1 MADEGGG
8 GGVPEWVVTFGDMMS
23 LLLTFFIMLVSF
35 SEMKSEEK
43 YQALMDAFQQ
53 QFGYRDSRQSVV
65 PGEVRPRNSALSK
78 LASLGRA
85 KRLDVMKG
93 GAKVQAPFGDN
104 EHVKM
109 VRPGKQTGIGTVLYF
124 QEEQI
129 DLDESQR
136 TILRQQA
143 EMVRG
148 KPQKIEI
155 RGHTSN
161 RTIQPNADVRDN
173 WDLSFE
179 RCRRVMDF
187 LVQEERIE
195 PRRLRISAAAANEP
209 MHTGTDIMKSQ
220 RNPRV
225 EVYLLDEV
233 VQDTEGTEQ
242 ERQQRFRAPGREE
255 ADASLPAAS
264 LEK

>member
-1 MADEGGG
+1 MTMVEESSGG

-35 SEMKSEEK
+35 SELKSEEK
-43 YQALMDAFQQ
+43 YQALMDAFQE
-53 QFGYRDSRQSVV
+53 QFGYHESRASLV
-65 PGEVRPRNSALSK
+65 PGQLRPRNSALAK

-85 KRLDVMKG
+85 KRAHTLNG
-93 GAKVQAPFGDN
+93 GAQPKAPVGDN
-104 EHVKM
+104 ELVKM
-109 VRPGKQTGIGTVLYF
+109 VRPGKKTGIGTVLYF
-124 QEEQI
+124 QEDQI
-129 DLDESQR
+129 DLDDAQR
-136 TILRQQA
+136 ETLRQLA

-161 RTIQPNADVRDN
+161 RAAEPLDRVRDN

-179 RCRRVMDF
+179 RCRHAMRY
-187 LVQEERIE
+187 LVEDQQIE
-195 PRRLRISAAAANEP
+195 SKRLRISAAAANEP
-209 MHTGTDIMKSQ
+209 IHSGTNTDRAR

-233 VQDTEGTEQ
+233 VEDTLGTEE
-242 ERQQRFRAPGREE
+242 ERAERY
-255 ADASLPAAS
+255 SIPAAS
-264 LEK
+264 PSPNSAP